1 MSRSHEAVVT
11 AQYSNQAAAYVAS
24 ATHSAGEDLDQ
35 LETWARQHAGLR
47 ALDLGCGGGHVAY
60 RLAPHMA
67 EVTACDLT
75 PAMLDAV
82 RLEADRRGLRNI
94 RTALGAAESLPFD
107 DTSFDLAATRF
118 SAHHWRDL
126 AAGLRE
132 LRRVLAPSGRALLI
146 DAVSPGLPL
155 LDTFL
160 QTVEL
165 LRDPSH
171 GRNYSPAEW
180 LAALAAAGLTP
191 LSLVAR
197 RLRLDFS
204 AWVGRMNTPPTHVAA
219 IRSLQLGASEA
230 VRTHFAIAPD
240 GSFTLDTLTIEV
252 VASSSISSPSLPGRE
267 QG

>member
-11 AQYSNQAAAYVAS
+11 AQYSGQAAAYVAS
-24 ATHSAGEDLDQ
+24 ATHAAGEDLDQ
-35 LETWARQHAGLR
+35 LDAWARRHAGLH

-75 PAMLDAV
+75 PTM
-82 RLEADRRGLRNI
+82 LEAVAAEAARRGLANI
-94 RTALGAAESLPFD
+94 RTQQGAAEHLPFAD
-107 DTSFDLAATRF
+107 AAFDLVATRF
-118 SAHHWRDL
+118 SAHHWRDF

-132 LRRVLAPSGRALLI
+132 LRRVLSPTGRALVMDTI
-146 DAVSPGLPL
+146 SPGPAL

-160 QTVEL
+160 QTIEL

-191 LSLVAR
+191 VSLLTR
-197 RLRLDFS
+197 RLRLDFT
-204 AWVGRMNTPPTHVAA
+204 AWVQRMNTPPEHIAA
-219 IRSLQLGASEA
+219 MRSLQRGASEA
-230 VRTHFAIAPD
+230 VRAHFAIEPD
-240 GSFTLDTLTIEV
+240 GSFTLDTLAVELAPI
-252 VASSSISSPSLPGRE
+252 
-267 QG
+267 